1 MSELFQR
8 LGGFLRLGFLAALL
22 LLLLVPVAMVRSL
35 VSERQERAHSA
46 NQEVAAKWGEA
57 QYVGAFRLDIPLER
71 QAVDGKGNAIT
82 QSRIVSV
89 WPDSLGVVTEL
100 LPTWKHRGMY
110 EIPVWKAEQK
120 FSGHWTVPDL
130 AKIGFGD
137 WTVLWNKA
145 HVQASVGAP
154 RNLEGS
160 IDMQLGAHPVP
171 LVAQLDPIAQELKAS
186 ESNSS
191 ELKAWEAASVAQ
203 GLPLQAALPADVG
216 HATGSRIDFS
226 VSANVRGNDA
236 YHVFP
241 LARTT
246 ALQIRSSW
254 KDPRFWGAF
263 LPSDTKQG
271 TDGFASRWDISS
283 INLSAPMVFTS
294 DEGTSQS
301 QEVAVASV
309 HIRQQVDSYDSTDRA
324 VKYAILF
331 IGLMF
336 AAFFLL
342 ETSLASPMHPI
353 QYAMV
358 GLECVMFYLLTLSFS
373 EHIGFDFSYLAAS
386 ILTTGAIVA
395 YMRSV
400 LDSWLRSLALGTG
413 MALLHGFVW
422 TLLKAEDLSLLMG
435 SSGLFAILAV
445 LLWFTRRLRWTS
457 TAAPKPVE
465 DGI

>member
-35 VSERQERAHSA
+35 VSERQDRAHAA
-46 NQEVAAKWGEA
+46 NQEVASKWGEA

-71 QAVDGKGNAIT
+71 QTVDGKGNTIT

-100 LPTWKHRGMY
+100 IPTWKHRGMY
-110 EIPVWKAEQK
+110 QIPVWKAEQK
-120 FSGHWTVPDL
+120 FSGHWSIPDFGKL
-130 AKIGFGD
+130 GYGD
-137 WTVLWNKA
+137 WGVLWNKA

-160 IDMQLGAHPVP
+160 IDMLLGAHPAT
-171 LVAQLDPIAQELKAS
+171 LIAQLDPIGQELKAS
-186 ESNSS
+186 GSNSA
-191 ELKAWEAASVAQ
+191 ELKAWEAASVEQ
-203 GLPLQAALPADVG
+203 GLPLQAALPSDVA
-216 HATGSRIDFS
+216 HATGGRIDFS
-226 VSANVRGNDA
+226 VSATVRGNDA
-236 YHVFP
+236 YHIFP

-246 ALQIRSSW
+246 TAQIRSSW

-263 LPSDTKQG
+263 LPSETKQG

-283 INLSAPMVFTS
+283 INLSAPMLFIS
-294 DEGTSQS
+294 EEGTSQS

-309 HIRQQVDSYDSTDRA
+309 HIREQVDAYDSTDRA

-373 EHIGFDFSYLAAS
+373 EHVGFDLSYLAAS
-386 ILTTGAIVA
+386 LLTTGAIVA

-400 LDSWLRSLALGTG
+400 LDSWPRSLGLGTG
-413 MALLHGFVW
+413 MLLLHGFVW

-435 SSGLFAILAV
+435 SSGLFAVLAV

-457 TAAPKPVE
+457 TTSPRTRE
-465 DGI
+465 DEI